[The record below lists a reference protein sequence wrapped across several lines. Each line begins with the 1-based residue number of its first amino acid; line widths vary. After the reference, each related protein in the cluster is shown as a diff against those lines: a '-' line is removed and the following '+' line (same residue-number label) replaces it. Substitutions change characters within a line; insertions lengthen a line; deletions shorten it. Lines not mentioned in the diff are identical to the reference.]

1 MSEKKNIE
9 EYFKESLTGFKIQPS
24 EEVWKSIERSI
35 WPHLWE
41 FKRWLL
47 PGIAAMLLLVVGFV
61 AWYYFSIESTDVE
74 EVISLSEP
82 GNYENTTTTGTFNAE
97 KFSGS
102 VSGPAVI
109 NRELDELNEDLTLSI
124 EKTEDGSAVTD
135 KNIQKITVLPDEIM
149 NTESDSPSAF
159 SEKLAGS
166 IYSDI
171 GYLPGLTVD
180 LENSNKFVLVDTVRE
195 NLMNE
200 FRKKQSK
207 SHFYTGIYFT
217 PAVMYYPSVKDQF
230 TFTAGLDFGMTIKRF
245 YVETGIAYQ
254 KIKEQGIYTIDLRS
268 FDSVGYYN
276 QVQSFEINPLN
287 ANEIIY
293 NTNEVVVYDSVD
305 HYTHVVPVFSYEY
318 INMPFTLGYKVFY
331 KDRFTVGIEAGV
343 ILSMMVDKQIP
354 VVDFSQ
360 PEYRVV
366 LIQNETP
373 ERVNTNFRW
382 QLAIKLDMKLVK
394 AMSVSVK
401 PVFNK
406 YLNSIYDTQSG
417 YPDVRPY
424 SMGIQFGIKYGF

>member
-9 EYFKESLTGFKIQPS
+9 EYFKEGLTGFKIQPS
-24 EEVWKSIERSI
+24 EEVWKNIERSI
-35 WPHLWE
+35 WPRLWDY
-41 FKRWLL
+41 KRWLL
-47 PGIAAMLLLVVGFV
+47 PGIAAMLLLIVGFI
-61 AWYYFSIESTDVE
+61 AWYYSSVESTDVE
-74 EVISLSEP
+74 EVTSLIEP
-82 GNYENTTTTGTFNAE
+82 GIYENTTTSGTFNAE

-102 VSGPAVI
+102 GSGQADE
-109 NRELDELNEDLTLSI
+109 NRELDELNEELKISI
-124 EKTEDGSAVTD
+124 QKTEAGAAVPD

-149 NTESDSPSAF
+149 NTESDSASAF

-171 GYLPGLTVD
+171 GYLPGLTID
-180 LENSNKFVLVDTVRE
+180 LEKSDKLVLIDTVRE
-195 NLMNE
+195 NLMTE

-217 PAVMYYPSVKDQF
+217 PAMMYYPSVKDQF
-230 TFTAGLDFGMTIKRF
+230 TWTVGLDFGMTYSRF

-254 KIKEQGIYTIDLRS
+254 QIKEQGIYTIDLRS

-287 ANEIIY
+287 SNEIIY
-293 NTNEVVVYDSVD
+293 NTQEVSVYDSVD
-305 HYTHVVPVFSYEY
+305 HYTHAVPVFTYDY
-318 INMPFTLGYKVFY
+318 INIPLTFGYKVFQ
-331 KDRFTVGIEAGV
+331 KDRFTVGMEAGV
-343 ILSMMVDKQIP
+343 IYSRMVDKQIP

-382 QLAIKLDMKLVK
+382 QFAVKLDMKLVK

-401 PVFNK
+401 PVFNQ
-406 YLNSIYDTQSG
+406 YINSIYNTRSG
-417 YPDVRPY
+417 YPNVRPY